1 MATCGDLD
9 FEARNIQFL
18 EFELSNQCQLA
29 GRHPW
34 CPRHA
39 LGTAPLTLLPT
50 RAIERVGR
58 FFAGY
63 DFAGTVYLSIYN
75 EPLLDERTP
84 DLIAYVRRMMPRCL
98 VQMYSNGL
106 ALTPDL
112 ARRLVAAGLG
122 MFRLSVYAETRGR
135 VNPAALDVLA
145 AGGVYLAPIERAG
158 PQSYGAGGWD
168 ERLGIYDR
176 DAGCRAPCYMP
187 IQYLCFNCR
196 GDAMLCWD
204 DWQCRET
211 YGNALYDT
219 VSSILLH
226 PARLAKLAALKA
238 GRREGVCRGCAR
250 PTELC
255 ISEYRD
261 RLRLA

>member
-34 CPRHA
+34 CPRHH
-39 LGTAPLTLLPT
+39 LGTNPAKCLPT
-50 RAIERVGR
+50 PAVCHVVE
-58 FFAGY
+58 FFAAY
-63 DFAGTVYLSIYN
+63 DFSGTVYLSLYN
-75 EPLLDERTP
+75 EPLLDSRTP
-84 DLIAYVRRMMPRCL
+84 TLIAYVRKTLPKCL

-135 VNPAALDVLA
+135 VNPAALDILA
-145 AGGVYLAPIERAG
+145 AGGVYLAPIERNG
-158 PQSYGAGGWD
+158 PESYGAHGWD
-168 ERLGIYDR
+168 ERQGIYDR

-187 IQYLCFNCR
+187 IQYFCVNCY
-196 GDAMLCWD
+196 GAAMLCWD
-204 DWQCRET
+204 DWRST
-211 YGNALYDT
+211 VTFGNVLTD
-219 VSSILLH
+219 SMDSILLH

-238 GRREGVCRGCAR
+238 GRRDGACRGCAR